1 MSVTRRQAVGVLA
14 AAGVLGP
21 LSLWLTSR
29 ETTSSAYDA
38 TFPVQKSD
46 AEWRAALT
54 RDRYKILRGHGTER
68 SFTSP
73 LNTEKRKGTFVCAAC
88 GQKLFSSSTKFESG
102 TGWPS
107 FWEPIDGAAVGT
119 RIDRSYLMVRTEVH
133 CARCGGHL
141 GHVFSDGPEPTGLR
155 YCINGLSLDFVMES
169 VAG

>member
-1 MSVTRRQAVGVLA
+1 MSVTRRQAIGVLA

-68 SFTSP
+68 AVTSP

-88 GQKLFSSSTKFESG
+88 GQKLFSSSAKFESG

-119 RIDRSYLMVRTEVH
+119 EIDRSYLMVRTEVH

-141 GHVFSDGPEPTGLR
+141 GHLFSDGPEPTGLR
-155 YCINGLSLDFVMES
+155 YCINGLSLDFVTQS
-169 VAG
+169 VAS

>member
-29 ETTSSAYDA
+29 ETTSSAHDA

-54 RDRYKILRGHGTER
+54 RDRYRILRGHGTER
-68 SFTSP
+68 AFTSP
-73 LNTEKRKGTFVCAAC
+73 LNAEKRKGTFVCAAC

-119 RIDRSYLMVRTEVH
+119 GIDRSYLMVRTEVH

-155 YCINGLSLDFVMES
+155 YCINGLSLDFVTES
-169 VAG
+169 VAS